1 MCLSAI
7 GAASA
12 VVKWFACLNVSDINS
27 PNLIRP
33 ADLQVFKQIRVDM
46 VLIDLMTLILI
57 QPNSHAFNTFE
68 EMFEVFCVNSLDQL
82 QVEVALFFGLIAILS
97 ISIA

>member
-1 MCLSAI
+1 
-7 GAASA
+7 
-12 VVKWFACLNVSDINS
+12 
-27 PNLIRP
+27 
-33 ADLQVFKQIRVDM
+33 M